1 MNNQHDDLIGE
12 AQAQQPVIHPRNF
25 QIPGCS
31 VGISSDED
39 GVTVEELLS
48 LIFSLAHS
56 NPGAIVDFG
65 ITVRNRPSEVMP
77 TQEDFSY

>member
-1 MNNQHDDLIGE
+1 MSNQYEDLIE
-12 AQAQQPVIHPRNF
+12 ESPTEEPVIQPRNF

-48 LIFSLAHS
+48 IVFSLVES

-65 ITVRNRPSEVMP
+65 ITVRSKG
-77 TQEDFSY
+77 